1 MGNYIYYSLI
11 FSGIVICSY
20 LSYRSEKKQKNY
32 YQKITSAYTMD
43 WGATPSSQR
52 VPTTP
57 DKAGEDS
64 SAEGST
70 VHKNERSD
78 TLGETPES
86 VPARDVE
93 EFVESFTNIVQRRPL
108 LFPIAGWA
116 MMITIIFFVGYII
129 LAFITRRPS
138 EEYVPFIFVVS
149 ATFPVA
155 VFCIR
160 FGRDDYVNFRRAEI
174 VHKPLGGARKSFPY
188 HAIAGYYF
196 DPRNTEHGVFEVQT
210 RQGYKARFV
219 PGMYNCVY
227 VGSQIAF
234 RLDYGY
240 WADPLSTSD
249 MCALAAYVTDF
260 RWVYRLL
267 EVPASAHLD
276 QRDVGLRPV
285 GSPTPGAE
293 YVRVVPEVEDFVY
306 AKSVITR

>member
-1 MGNYIYYSLI
+1 
-11 FSGIVICSY
+11 
-20 LSYRSEKKQKNY
+20 
-32 YQKITSAYTMD
+32 
-43 WGATPSSQR
+43 
-52 VPTTP
+52 
-57 DKAGEDS
+57 
-64 SAEGST
+64 
-70 VHKNERSD
+70 
-78 TLGETPES
+78 
-86 VPARDVE
+86 
-93 EFVESFTNIVQRRPL
+93 
-108 LFPIAGWA
+108 
-116 MMITIIFFVGYII
+116 MITIIFFIGYII
-129 LAFITRRPS
+129 LAIIVRRPS

-240 WADPLSTSD
+240 WADPNNTQDAGILVQYIREK
-249 MCALAAYVTDF
+249 L
-260 RWVYRLL
+260 WVQRLL
-267 EVPASAHLD
+267 EVPTVSGLALD
-276 QRDVGLRPV
+276 GVGLEYRPAGGPDFGPEFRSRQSV
-285 GSPTPGAE
+285 PG
-293 YVRVVPEVEDFVY
+293 DFTWTTNFVL
-306 AKSVITR
+306 T

>member
-11 FSGIVICSY
+11 FSGIVTCSY

-64 SAEGST
+64 SAEGSA

-129 LAFITRRPS
+129 LAFIARRPS
-138 EEYVPFIFVVS
+138 EE
-149 ATFPVA
+149 
-155 VFCIR
+155 
-160 FGRDDYVNFRRAEI
+160 
-174 VHKPLGGARKSFPY
+174 
-188 HAIAGYYF
+188 
-196 DPRNTEHGVFEVQT
+196 
-210 RQGYKARFV
+210 
-219 PGMYNCVY
+219 
-227 VGSQIAF
+227 
-234 RLDYGY
+234 
-240 WADPLSTSD
+240 
-249 MCALAAYVTDF
+249 
-260 RWVYRLL
+260 
-267 EVPASAHLD
+267 
-276 QRDVGLRPV
+276 
-285 GSPTPGAE
+285 
-293 YVRVVPEVEDFVY
+293 
-306 AKSVITR
+306 